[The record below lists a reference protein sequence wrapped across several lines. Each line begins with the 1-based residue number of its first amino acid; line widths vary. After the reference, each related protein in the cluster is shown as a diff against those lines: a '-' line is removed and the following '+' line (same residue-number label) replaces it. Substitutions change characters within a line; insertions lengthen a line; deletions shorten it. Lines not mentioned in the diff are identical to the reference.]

1 MKIATSSQHAPLSP
15 VSDAIL
21 RHRMELLAFQTWQR
35 PPRPAARGLERLA
48 RALLRAANE
57 DLRRDT

>member
-1 MKIATSSQHAPLSP
+1 
-15 VSDAIL
+15 
-21 RHRMELLAFQTWQR
+21 MELLAFQTWQR
-35 PPRPAARGLERLA
+35 PPRPPARGLERLA